1 LGNSL
6 FYLDPLKIFSYTPVL
21 LALSDYGVRHKR
33 KIIGQN
39 GLCPVRLAPVFN
51 LQKKI
56 FIGRSF
62 MGRVAIIGVG
72 QSAFV
77 RGYPG
82 SIREL
87 AFEGFKECMADAQVS
102 VKEIDASV
110 ICSAPEY
117 DKQRSPA
124 GVFAEYLGL
133 TPQPTFY
140 VETLCS
146 SSSTGVKLA
155 YSLIK
160 SGLHDVVV
168 VLGFQKMSEIS
179 SAESQE
185 RMGRGADIQ
194 WESPFGTMMPAYY
207 AMYARAHM
215 KKYGTTPEDLA
226 LIRVKASTYG
236 QINEKAVY
244 RKPVALDMFSDPQS
258 PMSGPVASPLRV
270 GDCCA
275 NADGSSCIILASEEK
290 AKALSKKPVWILGV
304 GAASSPVNMAGR
316 ALFTGLAVGEEAG
329 KQAYKM
335 AGVSPKDV
343 DVAEVHDCFTI
354 AEMMAYE
361 NLGFAKPGEG
371 KDLIKSKE
379 TYKEGI
385 IPVNVDG
392 GLLSKGHPI
401 GATGGSQI
409 RTIVLQL
416 RGQAG
421 DMQVKNP
428 EIGLVHNIGGVG
440 LYGNVTILGRS

>member
-1 LGNSL
+1 
-6 FYLDPLKIFSYTPVL
+6 
-21 LALSDYGVRHKR
+21 
-33 KIIGQN
+33 
-39 GLCPVRLAPVFN
+39 
-51 LQKKI
+51 
-56 FIGRSF
+56 
-62 MGRVAIIGVG
+62 MGKVGIIGVG

-87 AFEGFKECMADAQVS
+87 AFEGFKEAMQDAQITT
-102 VKEIDASV
+102 KDIDASI

-117 DKQRSPA
+117 DKQRSAA

-140 VETLCS
+140 LESLCS
-146 SSSTGVKLA
+146 SSSMGLRIA
-155 YSLIK
+155 YSLVK
-160 SGLHDVVV
+160 SGLHDSVAVI
-168 VLGFQKMSEIS
+168 GFQKMSEIS

-215 KKYGTTPEDLA
+215 AEYGTTLEDLA
-226 LIRVKASTYG
+226 LIRVKAATYG

-244 RKPVALDMFSDPQS
+244 RKAVTFEMFSDPES

-275 NADGSSCIILASEEK
+275 NADGSSCVIVASEEK
-290 AKALSKKPVWILGV
+290 AKALCDKPVWILGL
-304 GAASSPVNMAGR
+304 GAASTSVNLPGR
-316 ALFTGLAVGEEAG
+316 DLFTGLTVAQQAGE
-329 KQAYKM
+329 QAYKM
-335 AGVSPKDV
+335 AGVTPKDI

-371 KDLIKSKE
+371 KELIKGKE
-379 TYKEGI
+379 TYKEGS

-416 RGQAG
+416 RGEAG
-421 DMQVKNP
+421 EMQVKEP

-440 LYGNVTILGRS
+440 LYGNVSIFGR

>member
-1 LGNSL
+1 
-6 FYLDPLKIFSYTPVL
+6 
-21 LALSDYGVRHKR
+21 
-33 KIIGQN
+33 
-39 GLCPVRLAPVFN
+39 
-51 LQKKI
+51 
-56 FIGRSF
+56 
-62 MGRVAIIGVG
+62 MGKVGIIGVG

-87 AFEGFKECMADAQVS
+87 AFEGFKDAMQDAQIS
-102 VKEIDASV
+102 TTDIDASI

-140 VETLCS
+140 LESLCS
-146 SSSTGVKLA
+146 SSSTGLKVA
-155 YSLIK
+155 YSLVK
-160 SGLHDVVV
+160 SGLHDVVAV
-168 VLGFQKMSEIS
+168 VGFQKMSEIS

-207 AMYARAHM
+207 AMYANAHM
-215 KKYGTTPEDLA
+215 AKYGTTPDDLA
-226 LIRVKASTYG
+226 RIRVKAATYG
-236 QINEKAVY
+236 QINDKAVY
-244 RKPVALDMFSDPQS
+244 RKPVTFDMFSDPES

-275 NADGSSCIILASEEK
+275 NADGSSCVLVASEEK
-290 AKALSKKPVWILGV
+290 AKALSKNPVWILGI
-304 GAASSPVNMAGR
+304 GASSTAVNLAGR
-316 ALFTGLAVGEEAG
+316 ELFTGLTVGQEAG
-329 KQAYKM
+329 EQAYKM
-335 AGVSPKDV
+335 AGVTPRDI

-371 KDLIKSKE
+371 KDLIGNKE
-379 TYKEGI
+379 TYREGS

-416 RGQAG
+416 RGEAG
-421 DMQVKNP
+421 EMQVKDP
-428 EIGLVHNIGGVG
+428 DIGLVHNIGGVG
-440 LYGNVTILGRS
+440 LYGNVTILGR

>member
-1 LGNSL
+1 
-6 FYLDPLKIFSYTPVL
+6 
-21 LALSDYGVRHKR
+21 
-33 KIIGQN
+33 
-39 GLCPVRLAPVFN
+39 
-51 LQKKI
+51 
-56 FIGRSF
+56 
-62 MGRVAIIGVG
+62 MGKVGIIGVG
-72 QSAFV
+72 QSSFV

-87 AFEGFKECMADAQVS
+87 AFEGFRDAM
-102 VKEIDASV
+102 KDAGIEAKDIGASV

-146 SSSTGVKLA
+146 SSSTGLKLA
-155 YSLIK
+155 YSLVA
-160 SGLHDVVV
+160 SGLHDSVAVV
-168 VLGFQKMSEIS
+168 GFQKMSEIS

-207 AMYARAHM
+207 AMYARNHM
-215 KKYGTTPEDLA
+215 ATYGTTPDDLA
-226 LIRVKASTYG
+226 LIRVKSSTYG
-236 QINEKAVY
+236 QINERAVY
-244 RKPVALDMFSDPQS
+244 RKPVTFEMFNDPES

-275 NADGSSCIILASEEK
+275 NADGSSCVIVASEEK
-290 AKALSKKPVWILGV
+290 AKALSDKPVWILGL
-304 GAASSPVNMAGR
+304 GAASTAVNLAGR
-316 ALFTGLAVGEEAG
+316 DVFNGLTVGMEAG
-329 KQAYKM
+329 KQAYEM
-335 AGVSPKDV
+335 AGITPKNV

-371 KDLIKSKE
+371 KDLIRSKE
-379 TYKEGI
+379 TYKEGS

-416 RGQAG
+416 RGEAG
-421 DMQVKNP
+421 EMQVKDP

-440 LYGNVTILGRS
+440 LYGNVTILGR

>member
-1 LGNSL
+1 MN
-6 FYLDPLKIFSYTPVL
+6 K
-21 LALSDYGVRHKR
+21 
-33 KIIGQN
+33 
-39 GLCPVRLAPVFN
+39 
-51 LQKKI
+51 
-56 FIGRSF
+56 
-62 MGRVAIIGVG
+62 VAIIGVG

-77 RGYPG
+77 RKYPG

-87 AFEGFKECMADAQVS
+87 AFEGFKEALKDAQVTT
-102 VKEIDASV
+102 KDIDASI

-133 TPQPTFY
+133 NPQPTFY
-140 VETLCS
+140 VESLCS
-146 SSSTGVKLA
+146 SSSMGLRLA
-155 YSLIK
+155 YSLVK
-160 SGLHDVVV
+160 SGLHDVIA

-179 SAESQE
+179 SSESQE

-215 KKYGTTPEDLA
+215 EKYGTTPDDLA

-244 RKPVALDMFSDPQS
+244 RKPVAFDMFSDPES
-258 PMSGPVASPLRV
+258 IMSNPVASPLRV

-275 NADGSSCIILASEEK
+275 NADGSSCLIVANQEK
-290 AKALSKKPVWILGV
+290 TKAFCKKPVWILGL
-304 GAASSPVNMAGR
+304 GAATTSVNLAGR
-316 ALFTGLAVGEEAG
+316 DLFTGLTVAQQAAE
-329 KQAYKM
+329 QAYKM
-335 AGVSPKDV
+335 AGVDAKDI

-371 KDLIKSKE
+371 KELITNKE
-379 TYKEGI
+379 TYKDGS

-416 RGQAG
+416 RDEAG
-421 DMQVKNP
+421 EIQVKKP
-428 EIGLVHNIGGVG
+428 EIGLIHNIGGVG
-440 LYGNVTILGRS
+440 LYGNVTILGR

>member
-1 LGNSL
+1 MT
-6 FYLDPLKIFSYTPVL
+6 K
-21 LALSDYGVRHKR
+21 
-33 KIIGQN
+33 
-39 GLCPVRLAPVFN
+39 
-51 LQKKI
+51 
-56 FIGRSF
+56 
-62 MGRVAIIGVG
+62 VAIVGVG

-77 RGYPG
+77 RGFPG

-87 AFEGFKECMADAQVS
+87 AFEGFKDAL
-102 VKEIDASV
+102 EDAKITAGDIGASI

-133 TPQPTFY
+133 TPQPTCY
-140 VETLCS
+140 VESLCS
-146 SSSTGVKLA
+146 SSSMGLKLA
-155 YSLIK
+155 YAQVAA
-160 SGLHDVVV
+160 GLHDSVAIV
-168 VLGFQKMSEIS
+168 GFQKMSEIS

-207 AMYARAHM
+207 AMFARAHM
-215 KKYGTTPEDLA
+215 DAYRTTPEDLA

-244 RKPVALDMFSDPQS
+244 RKPVALEMFNDPQS

-275 NADGSSCIILASEEK
+275 NADGSSCIIVANEEK
-290 AKALSKKPVWILGV
+290 AKALCEKPVWVRGLGS
-304 GAASSPVNMAGR
+304 ASATVNLTGR
-316 ALFTGLAVGEEAG
+316 DDLTGLAVAREAG
-329 KQAYKM
+329 RQAYKM
-335 AGVSPKDV
+335 AGITAGNV

-354 AEMMAYE
+354 AELMAYE
-361 NLGFAKPGEG
+361 NLGFAAPGEG
-371 KDLIKSKE
+371 RELIQNKE
-379 TYKEGI
+379 TYKEGR

-416 RGQAG
+416 RGEAG
-421 DMQVKNP
+421 EMQVKDP
-428 EIGLVHNIGGVG
+428 EIGLIHNIGGVG
-440 LYGNVTILGRS
+440 LYGNVTILGR

>member
-1 LGNSL
+1 MG
-6 FYLDPLKIFSYTPVL
+6 KV
-21 LALSDYGVRHKR
+21 GV
-33 KIIGQN
+33 
-39 GLCPVRLAPVFN
+39 
-51 LQKKI
+51 
-56 FIGRSF
+56 
-62 MGRVAIIGVG
+62 IGVG
-72 QSAFV
+72 QTAFV

-87 AFEGFKECMADAQVS
+87 AFDGFKDALRDADIS
-102 VKEIDASV
+102 TKDIDASI

-124 GVFAEYLGL
+124 GVLAEYLGL
-133 TPQPTFY
+133 TPQPTCY
-140 VETLCS
+140 LETLCS
-146 SSSTGVKLA
+146 SSSMGLRYA
-155 YSLIK
+155 YSLVK
-160 SGLHDVVV
+160 SGLHHVVAV
-168 VLGFQKMSEIS
+168 IGFQKMSEIS

-185 RMGRGADIQ
+185 RMGRGGDIQ

-207 AMYARAHM
+207 AMYARRHM
-215 KKYGTTPEDLA
+215 EEYGTTPEDLA
-226 LIRVKASTYG
+226 RIRVKAATYG

-244 RKPVALDMFSDPQS
+244 RRPVTFEMFSDPES
-258 PMSGPVASPLRV
+258 AMSGPVASPLRV

-275 NADGSSCIILASEEK
+275 NADGASVVLVASEER
-290 AKALSKKPVWILGV
+290 AKSLSKKPVWILGL
-304 GAASSPVNMAGR
+304 GAATTSVNLAGR
-316 ALFTGLAVGEEAG
+316 DLFSGLKVAKEAG
-329 KQAYKM
+329 EQAYKM
-335 AGVSPKDV
+335 AGITPKDV

-379 TYKEGI
+379 TYKEGS

-401 GATGGSQI
+401 GATGGSQV

-416 RGQAG
+416 RGEAG
-421 DMQVKNP
+421 DMQVKDP

-440 LYGNVTILGRS
+440 LYGNVSIFGR

>member
-1 LGNSL
+1 MG
-6 FYLDPLKIFSYTPVL
+6 KI
-21 LALSDYGVRHKR
+21 G
-33 KIIGQN
+33 
-39 GLCPVRLAPVFN
+39 
-51 LQKKI
+51 
-56 FIGRSF
+56 
-62 MGRVAIIGVG
+62 IIGVG
-72 QSAFV
+72 QSPFV

-87 AFEGFKECMADAQVS
+87 AFDGFKDAMEDAQIS
-102 VKEIDASV
+102 AKDIDASI

-140 VETLCS
+140 LESLCS
-146 SSSTGVKLA
+146 SSSMGVRTA
-155 YSLIK
+155 YALVK
-160 SGLHDVVV
+160 SGLHDVVAV
-168 VLGFQKMSEIS
+168 IGFQKMSEIS

-207 AMYARAHM
+207 AMYARGHM
-215 KKYGTTPEDLA
+215 AKYGTTPDDLA
-226 LIRVKASTYG
+226 LIRVKAATYG

-244 RKPVALDMFSDPQS
+244 RKPVTFEMFSDPDNA
-258 PMSGPVASPLRV
+258 MSGPVASPLRV

-275 NADGSSCIILASEEK
+275 NADGSSCVIVAGEEK
-290 AKALSKKPVWILGV
+290 AKSFSKKPVWILGL
-304 GAASSPVNMAGR
+304 GSASTAVNMAGR
-316 ALFTGLAVGEEAG
+316 DLFTGLTVAQQAAD
-329 KQAYKM
+329 QAYKM
-335 AGVSPKDV
+335 AGISAKDV
-343 DVAEVHDCFTI
+343 NVAEVHDCFTI
-354 AEMMAYE
+354 AELMAYE

-371 KDLIKSKE
+371 KELIKSKE
-379 TYKEGI
+379 TYKEGS

-416 RGQAG
+416 RGEAG
-421 DMQVKNP
+421 DMQVKDP

-440 LYGNVTILGRS
+440 LYGNVTVLGR

>member
-1 LGNSL
+1 MAKVG
-6 FYLDPLKIFSYTPVL
+6 
-21 LALSDYGVRHKR
+21 
-33 KIIGQN
+33 
-39 GLCPVRLAPVFN
+39 
-51 LQKKI
+51 
-56 FIGRSF
+56 
-62 MGRVAIIGVG
+62 IIGVG

-87 AFEGFKECMADAQVS
+87 AFEGFKEAMQDTQITT
-102 VKEIDASV
+102 KDMDASV

-124 GVFAEYLGL
+124 GIFAEYFGL
-133 TPQPTFY
+133 IPQPTCY
-140 VETLCS
+140 LESLCS
-146 SSSTGVKLA
+146 SSSMGLRMA
-155 YSLIK
+155 YSLVK

-168 VLGFQKMSEIS
+168 VIGFQKMSEIS

-215 KKYGTTPEDLA
+215 EKYGTTLDDLA
-226 LIRVKASTYG
+226 LIRVKAATYG

-244 RKPVALDMFSDPQS
+244 RKPVTFEMFSDPEN
-258 PMSGPVASPLRV
+258 PMSGAVASPLRV

-275 NADGSSCIILASEEK
+275 NADGSSCVIVANEEK
-290 AKALSKKPVWILGV
+290 AKTLSKKPVWILGL
-304 GAASSPVNMAGR
+304 GAASNSVNLAGR
-316 ALFTGLAVGEEAG
+316 ELFTGLSVAQQASE
-329 KQAYKM
+329 QAYKM
-335 AGVSPKDV
+335 AGVTPKDI

-371 KDLIKSKE
+371 KELIKGKE
-379 TYKEGI
+379 TYKEGS

-416 RGQAG
+416 RGEAG
-421 DMQVKNP
+421 EMQVKDP

-440 LYGNVTILGRS
+440 LYGNVTILGR

>member
-1 LGNSL
+1 
-6 FYLDPLKIFSYTPVL
+6 
-21 LALSDYGVRHKR
+21 
-33 KIIGQN
+33 
-39 GLCPVRLAPVFN
+39 
-51 LQKKI
+51 
-56 FIGRSF
+56 
-62 MGRVAIIGVG
+62 MGRVGIIGVG

-87 AFEGFKECMADAQVS
+87 AYEGYKEAMEDAKIS
-102 VKEIDASV
+102 SEEIDASIV
-110 ICSAPEY
+110 CSAPEY
-117 DKQRSPA
+117 DRQRSPA
-124 GVFAEYLGL
+124 GVIAEYLGL

-140 VETLCS
+140 VESVCS
-146 SSSTGVKLA
+146 SSSVGLRVA
-155 YSLIK
+155 YSMIK
-160 SGLHDVVV
+160 AGLHDIVCVV
-168 VLGFQKMSEIS
+168 GFQKMSEIS

-215 KKYGTTPEDLA
+215 AKYGSTEEDLA
-226 LIRVKASTYG
+226 LIRIKASTYG
-236 QINEKAVY
+236 QLNEKAVY
-244 RKPVALDMFSDPQS
+244 RKPVTMEQIFDPER
-258 PMSGPVASPLRV
+258 PPVATPLKV
-270 GDCCA
+270 FDCCA
-275 NADGSSCIILASEEK
+275 NADGSSCIIVASEEK
-290 AKALSKKPVWILGV
+290 AKALCEKPVWILGL
-304 GAASSPVNMAGR
+304 GAASEPVNMAR
-316 ALFTGLAVGEEAG
+316 RDLFTGLNVAIDAG
-329 KQAYKM
+329 RQAYQM
-335 AGVSPKDV
+335 AGVGPEDI

-361 NLGFAKPGEG
+361 NLGFAKAGEG
-371 KDLIKSKE
+371 KELIKAKE
-379 TYKEGI
+379 TYKEGK

-416 RGQAG
+416 RDESGP
-421 DMQVKNP
+421 MQVKDP